1 MKAVA
6 KLRAADGAMELIDA
20 PTPEPGPGE
29 VLVRI
34 EAAGICG
41 TDVAIRHWFENVVG
55 QYAPNFPL
63 IVGHEFGG
71 RVVGGSRDARFSEGT
86 LVAINPQIACGRCE
100 YCNLGRPTLCV
111 NRRLMG
117 GKVDGGWAE
126 YVSVPERNLY
136 ALPVGTHPAISA
148 LAEPLS
154 VATHAVCERVTPQPG
169 DVVVVIGAGP
179 IGLLCVV
186 LALAAGASKVFV
198 TGIGADRARLEL
210 ARKLGGIPIDVEASD
225 PLAIVREAQEDG
237 ADIVYETSGSHAV
250 MTQAIS
256 LARRTGRIGLI
267 GLCHCESHVLTTPL
281 VLRELT
287 MIGSRGYND
296 TTWSVMMRVLP
307 KIEPQVL
314 ALVSHTLPLERYD
327 EALDLV
333 ERKEANKIILLPQT
347 A

>member
-6 KLRAADGAMELIDA
+6 KLRAVDGAMELIDI
-20 PTPEPGPGE
+20 PKPEPRSGE
-29 VLVRI
+29 VLIKI

-41 TDVAIRHWFENVVG
+41 TDVAIRHWFESVVG
-55 QYAPNFPL
+55 QYAPQFPL

-71 RVVGGSRDARFSEGT
+71 RVVSSASDPRFAAGT

-111 NRRLMG
+111 DRRLMG
-117 GKVDGGWAE
+117 GKVNGGWAE
-126 YVSVPERNLY
+126 YVAVPERNLF
-136 ALPVGTHPAISA
+136 ALPAGTHPAISA

-154 VATHAVCERVTPQPG
+154 VATHAVCERVIPQAG

-179 IGLLCVV
+179 IGLLCLI

-198 TGIGADRARLEL
+198 TGISADRSRLEL
-210 ARKLGGIPIDVEASD
+210 ARQLGGIPIDVEAQD
-225 PLAIVREAQEDG
+225 PLAMVRAEQQDG

-250 MTQAIS
+250 MSQAIA
-256 LARRTGRIGLI
+256 LTRRTGRIGLI
-267 GLCHCESHVLTTPL
+267 GLCHGESHFMTTPI
-281 VLRELT
+281 VLRELA

-307 KIEPQVL
+307 RIETQVL
-314 ALVSHTLPLERYD
+314 SLVSHTLSLDRYD

-333 ERKEANKIILLPQT
+333 ESKAANKIILQPHV
-347 A
+347 